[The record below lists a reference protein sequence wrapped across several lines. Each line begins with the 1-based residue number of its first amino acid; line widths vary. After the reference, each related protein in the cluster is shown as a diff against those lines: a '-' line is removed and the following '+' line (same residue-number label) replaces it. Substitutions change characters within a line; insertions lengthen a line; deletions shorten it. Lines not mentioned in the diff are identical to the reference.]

1 VLIAFPFV
9 VLFSKFRFSLYC
21 LHDQVFCESVK
32 LLKATGLGWSSV
44 EVFIFAEFSYP
55 RKVKYPILNY
65 DTDGST
71 FMINVPYFFV
81 LLLAC
86 WEF

>member
-1 VLIAFPFV
+1 
-9 VLFSKFRFSLYC
+9 
-21 LHDQVFCESVK
+21 
-32 LLKATGLGWSSV
+32 
-44 EVFIFAEFSYP
+44 VFIFAEFSYP